1 MQPSNNNLKKH
12 YDSMPYTVED
22 WGEVSFTST
31 TEKVRLYRNGIK
43 GV

>member
-12 YDSMPYTVED
+12 YDSISPYTVED
-22 WGEVSFTST
+22 WGEVSLHLQQ
-31 TEKVRLYRNGIK
+31 KKCVLPKWHK